1 MHAGLNTISGDFNL
15 QASGFMIENGV
26 KTKPVTLFVI
36 SGNFYEMMN
45 NVEEIASNIKDRF
58 NGIASPS
65 FKVKGLMISG
75 K

>member
-1 MHAGLNTISGDFNL
+1 
-15 QASGFMIENGV
+15 MIENGV